1 MRRLSTEL
9 PFTCVTCEIEIAGTP
24 VFHVGLPFCCAG
36 CVANGPCIC
45 SYDEPADVPV
55 RVDAPVQVDDRT
67 ASTQRVELDRELA
80 LSRR

>member
-55 RVDAPVQVDDRT
+55 QVDDRI
-67 ASTQRVELDRELA
+67 ASTQRVEADRELA